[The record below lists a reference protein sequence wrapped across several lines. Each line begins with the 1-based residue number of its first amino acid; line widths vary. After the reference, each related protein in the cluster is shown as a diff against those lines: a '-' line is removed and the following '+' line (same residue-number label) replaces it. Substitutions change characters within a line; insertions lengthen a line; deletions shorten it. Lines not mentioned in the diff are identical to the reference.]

1 MDRMLTA
8 EQQALFE
15 HELLAHIAGALRTTI
30 DWTLRTQDSSDRLPS
45 LRFIAQSFLRHLEHI
60 LELEERDGYMPVVD
74 SRRHADLRQ
83 RILAL
88 RREHDY
94 FRAELAGSVAR
105 LQNTS
110 PADYLTIGEVCHAM
124 LALLDGI
131 NDHNQREMEIIEL
144 ARERD
149 QRDQLL
155 GML

>member
-30 DWTLRTQDSSDRLPS
+30 DWTLRTQDASSRLPS
-45 LRFIAQSFLRHLEHI
+45 LRFIAQSFVRHLDHI
-60 LELEERDGYMPVVD
+60 LDLEERDGYMPGVD

-83 RILAL
+83 RVWQL
-88 RREHDY
+88 RRDHDY
-94 FRAELAGSVAR
+94 FRAELAASVER
-105 LQNTS
+105 LES
-110 PADYLTIGEVCHAM
+110 AASSDYLTIGEVCHAM

-131 NDHNQREMEIIEL
+131 NEHNQHELEIIEL

>member
-15 HELLAHIAGALRTTI
+15 HELLAHIAGALRTTV
-30 DWTLRTQDSSDRLPS
+30 DWTLRTPDCSARLPS
-45 LRFIAQSFLRHLEHI
+45 LRFIAQAFVRHLDHI
-60 LELEERDGYMPVVD
+60 LDLEERDGYMPVID
-74 SRRHADLRQ
+74 HHRHADLRRRVLQ
-83 RILAL
+83 L
-88 RREHDY
+88 RRQHDY
-94 FRAELAGSVAR
+94 FRSELAASVER
-105 LQNTS
+105 LENAAS
-110 PADYLTIGEVCHAM
+110 SDYLTIGEVCHAL

-131 NDHNQREMEIIEL
+131 NEHNQHEMEIIEL